1 MDKGHLHIIGIPN
14 INLLT
19 RETLKFD
26 NFILQI
32 HVSSVIYISKVLESL
47 HVHYLSSTWINIYLN
62 PNLTKFNCILAS

>member
-1 MDKGHLHIIGIPN
+1 MDKHHLDIIGISN

-19 RETLKFD
+19 CETLKFD

-32 HVSSVIYISKVLESL
+32 HVPCVIYISEVLESL
-47 HVHYLSSTWINIYLN
+47 HVHLLSSTCMYIYLN